1 MLIQNRNT
9 EPRPRHFHRGDTGM
23 PNLTEQQIRK
33 LNDVFDFEDELGIPL
48 DRYGYPRSTKNNAKA
63 PRAFVLSPNSYHID
77 EVNSFA
83 DQGLEIG
90 SEEFWRQVQ
99 LGNVFVYPAGQKEPS
114 QLQINIKK
122 DATPTLSLSKPLQ
135 EKDMPPRAE
144 VKRPN
149 FWHRMWAWAV
159 PSYKERV
166 ESWDNRYFTETNI
179 REGLRAQQFDRN
191 SAAMEAEIKDAAD
204 RKLKKEQ
211 EAEKEAYF
219 EAHRRQ
225 QDEMEKEYEDRD
237 LCLDNMDRI
246 YGIRP
251 SAKDKFLQDDKWATK
266 EEFDQLKNYNN
277 ELKMHDVKKTGERFD
292 DDDFATLAYWN
303 CHSDKYLDASIPHRH
318 NYDPKRRSSLEQAG
332 LSKEEVDII
341 MRREGM
347 MTSTTD
353 IFNDSGALRG
363 KDGTMSIKPAIQPA
377 REDTKDAFL
386 AYQGGDKTP
395 LARMMA
401 EAVRSVS
408 RTTKIIENSEGQKFK
423 YQPACEL
430 EMCGRLGQLLE
441 KDPDL
446 ERIARE
452 KYGMKDEDLKAAK
465 GMAEYKRLTDARRD
479 AKKRL
484 TSAEAQGKKL
494 SPEEKQRCV
503 KDIVKA
509 DIMEMALVNYTSTRK
524 HDKRV
529 DEAFQKIAS
538 CLEVPRKNPET
549 GAPLPLEPGKLD
561 FTVGQNILSLHL
573 PALYDKPGKLI
584 MDLEAN
590 NADLE
595 KAADEV
601 IRQDKLND
609 PNLTPGQLYDKA
621 QLYSPQALNAA
632 ANIMAPKKEQK
643 AIDPPQAAKKKD
655 GPEQEQLSGDTA
667 PVITA

>member
-1 MLIQNRNT
+1 MSIQTRNT

-23 PNLTEQQIRK
+23 PNLTAQQIRK

-48 DRYGYPRSTKNNAKA
+48 SRNGYPGYTKNNQRA
-63 PRAFVLSPNSYHID
+63 PRAFVLSPNSYHVD
-77 EVNSFA
+77 EVKSFA
-83 DQGLEIG
+83 DQDLEIG

-99 LGNVFVYPAGQKEPS
+99 LGNVFVYPAGQTQPS

-122 DATPTLSLSKPLQ
+122 DATPTLSLSKPLS
-135 EKDMPPRAE
+135 EKEMPPRAE

-166 ESWDNRYFTETNI
+166 ESWDNRDFTAKNI
-179 REGLRAQQFDRN
+179 TDGLRAQQLDRN

-251 SAKDKFLQDDKWATK
+251 SAKEKFLQVDQWATK
-266 EEFDQLKNYNN
+266 EEFDQLKSYSS
-277 ELKMHDVKKTGERFD
+277 ELKMHDVKKTGERFE

-303 CHSDKYLDASIPHRH
+303 CHSDKYLDASIPYRE

-353 IFNDSGALRG
+353 IFNNSGALRG

-377 REDTKDAFL
+377 REDVKNAFQ
-386 AYQGGDKTP
+386 AYQNGDKTP

-408 RTTKIIENSEGQKFK
+408 RTTKIIENSDGQKFK

-441 KDPDL
+441 KDSDL
-446 ERIARE
+446 ERIAKE
-452 KYGMKDEDLKAAK
+452 KYGMKVEDLEAAK
-465 GMAEYKRLTDARRD
+465 GMAEYKRLTDARQD

-494 SPEEKQRCV
+494 SPEEKQRCI

-509 DIMEMALVNYTSTRK
+509 DVMEMALVNYTKTRK
-524 HDKRV
+524 NDQRV
-529 DEAFQKIAS
+529 DETSQKIMPL
-538 CLEVPRKNPET
+538 LEVPRRNPET
-549 GAPLPLEPGKLD
+549 GGTMPLPPGKIDL
-561 FTVGQNILSLHL
+561 TVGQNIMMKHL
-573 PALYDKPGKLI
+573 PALYNKPGKLI
-584 MDLEAN
+584 RDLKVD

-632 ANIMAPKKEQK
+632 ANIMAPKAEQK
-643 AIDPPQAAKKKD
+643 EIDPPQAAKD
-655 GPEQEQLSGDTA
+655 IEGPEQEQQVL
-667 PVITA
+667 I